1 MRSKILKEV
10 HASATRLYDAGIMN
24 TITMREFNMLCL
36 EPVKKMTPNQIK
48 KIRLR
53 EKISQ
58 PVFASFLNVSPSTV
72 KKWETGEKVPSGIA
86 LRLLSVVD
94 HKGLNVIRD

>member
-1 MRSKILKEV
+1 MNSKILKAV
-10 HASATRLYDAGIMN
+10 HASAKTLHDARIMN
-24 TITMREFNMLCL
+24 TVTMREFDALCL

-58 PVFASFLNVSPSTV
+58 PVFALFLNVSPSTV

-94 HKGLNVIRD
+94 HKGLNVIGD